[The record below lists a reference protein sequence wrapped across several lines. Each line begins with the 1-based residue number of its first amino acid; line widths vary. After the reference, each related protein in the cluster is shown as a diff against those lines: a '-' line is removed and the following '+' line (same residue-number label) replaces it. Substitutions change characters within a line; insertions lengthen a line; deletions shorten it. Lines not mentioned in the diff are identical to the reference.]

1 MADEFV
7 RMEHFDEHAQRMD
20 ERFVHLE
27 DTVNQRF
34 LAVEKR
40 MELDAAHTQ
49 ESFAH
54 VHQRLDDM
62 KLLFDQRFKD
72 VNQRFDDMK
81 LSFDQRFDDMNQRFG
96 QRFDDMGQR
105 FDELREV
112 VIDLRSDMREDM
124 RQMRNW
130 VFRLYGLVV
139 FGLVGAGALI
149 LFRELVFK

>member
-7 RMEHFDEHAQRMD
+7 RREHFDEHAQRMD

-49 ESFAH
+49 ENFAH
-54 VHQRLDDM
+54 VH
-62 KLLFDQRFKD
+62 
-72 VNQRFDDMK
+72 QRFDDMK
-81 LSFDQRFDDMNQRFG
+81 LSFDQRFDDMNLRFG
-96 QRFDDMGQR
+96 QRFDDMNQR

-130 VFRLYGLVV
+130 VFRLYGLGV